1 MTQLVKNPTAN
12 AGDLGSIPRS
22 GRCSGEGNGKPLQY
36 PCLENPMDREA
47 WWATVH
53 GVAKS
58 WTQLSMS
65 KTHLRKNEP
74 ELPEVQRGRRE
85 ALGLGL
91 GSAAHAGPCCPG
103 PQCGAL
109 CCIQA
114 PLPPCPEM
122 PMGTSLSSAGAQG
135 PEPAE
140 SRVQGSFPTRIP
152 AAESVPETL
161 QLPSPLQGHNQ
172 DAWPQKHQDTIPSH
186 QEPWTVES
194 TVINIPGG
202 LDGEL
207 DVQHMPR
214 MLVVMPS
221 AQAPKSLPAIKG
233 ESGEEGI
240 PVFREVGGCTS
251 VKDPVPSSPTPVAM
265 TTIPED
271 PEPGDRAPQLV

>member
-1 MTQLVKNPTAN
+1 
-12 AGDLGSIPRS
+12 
-22 GRCSGEGNGKPLQY
+22 
-36 PCLENPMDREA
+36 MDREA

-53 GVAKS
+53 GIAKS

-65 KTHLRKNEP
+65 KTHLRKNET
-74 ELPEVQRGRRE
+74 ELPEVQRGRKE
-85 ALGLGL
+85 AHGAEPGLCCPRRSLLSGGL
-91 GSAAHAGPCCPG
+91 RAGPYAASG
-103 PQCGAL
+103 L
-109 CCIQA
+109 RSH
-114 PLPPCPEM
+114 PCSEVL
-122 PMGTSLSSAGAQG
+122 MGTSLFSAGAQG

-140 SRVQGSFPTRIP
+140 SRVQGSFSTGIP

-172 DAWPQKHQDTIPSH
+172 DSWPQKHQDTVPSH

-207 DVQHMPR
+207 DVQHMTR

-221 AQAPKSLPAIKG
+221 TQEPKSLPAIKG

-251 VKDPVPSSPTPVAM
+251 AKDPVPSSPTPVAM
-265 TTIPED
+265 TTMPED
-271 PEPGDRAPQLV
+271 PESGDRAPQLV